1 MISIKNNVAELERCH
16 QERDAAVACY
26 LTAIR
31 NIAQYTIELNEEI
44 SAPQRAHLG
53 ALADEV
59 ATGKSGM
66 LEESRATLRS
76 LLRDYRDK
84 AAQYLNTLRE
94 ELGGTARALEEI
106 LESLSQSDGDHE
118 TRVRKALS
126 TLREISV
133 SPTLGAVRGAL
144 VAAADSIE
152 ESVEQIRKQHQ
163 LTISQF
169 QIEIRMLHKR
179 IDALEASASLD
190 LLTQL
195 LNRRETE
202 ERIRY
207 APPDSCL
214 LLLRVHGFRLAEVHF
229 RADVAAELA
238 AAFTKR
244 LRNCVPPTAAIGR
257 WSHEEFAVV
266 LPVPRSEANST
277 AKWVA
282 EHLSGS
288 YACLLAGKSVR
299 PSLQINVAVVETAG
313 NTPDR
318 LIERVKAFLTGD

>member
-1 MISIKNNVAELERCH
+1 MISIRNSVAELERCH
-16 QERDAAVACY
+16 QERDVAVACY

-31 NIAQYTIELNEEI
+31 NIAHYTIQLDEEL
-44 SAPQRAHLG
+44 SGTHRTHVG
-53 ALADEV
+53 ALADDVASGGSEV
-59 ATGKSGM
+59 

-94 ELGGTARALEEI
+94 ELAGTARALEEI
-106 LESLSQSDGDHE
+106 LDSLSQSDGDHE
-118 TRVRKALS
+118 TRVRSALN
-126 TLREISV
+126 TLRDISA
-133 SPTLGAVRGAL
+133 SPAGSAVRGPVQA
-144 VAAADSIE
+144 VADSIE
-152 ESVEQIRKQHQ
+152 QSVEQIRKQHQ

-195 LNRRETE
+195 LNRREIE
-202 ERIRY
+202 ERIRS
-207 APPDSCL
+207 APAESCL
-214 LLLRVHGFRLAEVHF
+214 LLVRVNGFRLAEVHF

-244 LRNCVPPTAAIGR
+244 LRNCLSPTATIGR
-257 WSHEEFAVV
+257 WSHEEFATILSVS
-266 LPVPRSEANST
+266 RSEANTT

-288 YACLLAGKSVR
+288 YACLLAGKTVR
-299 PSLQINVAVVETAG
+299 PSLQISVAVVETQG

-318 LIERVKAFLTGD
+318 LIERVKAFLTGE

>member
-1 MISIKNNVAELERCH
+1 MISIRNSVSELERCH
-16 QERDAAVACY
+16 QEREAAVSCY

-31 NIAQYTIELNEEI
+31 NIAHYTIKLDDQI
-44 SAPQRAHLG
+44 SEPHRAHLG
-53 ALADEV
+53 ALADDV
-59 ATGKSGM
+59 AAGKPGV
-66 LEESRATLRS
+66 LEESNATLRS

-94 ELGGTARALEEI
+94 ELAGTARALEEI
-106 LESLSQSDGDHE
+106 LDSLSQSDGDHE
-118 TRVRKALS
+118 TR
-126 TLREISV
+126 LRTSLCVLRQISA
-133 SPTLGAVRGAL
+133 SPAGGAVRAA
-144 VAAADSIE
+144 VEAAADTIE
-152 ESVEQIRKQHQ
+152 QSVEQIRKQHQ

-179 IDALEASASLD
+179 IDSLEASASLD

-195 LNRRETE
+195 LNRREIE
-202 ERIRY
+202 ERIRS

-214 LLLRVHGFRLAEVHF
+214 LLLRVNGFRLAEVHF

-257 WSHEEFAVV
+257 WSHEEFAVI
-266 LPVPRSEANST
+266 LSVPRSEANST

-288 YACLLAGKSVR
+288 YACLLAGKTVR
-299 PSLQINVAVVETAG
+299 PTLQINVAVVESKG

-318 LIERVKAFLTGD
+318 LIERVKAFLTGN

>member
-1 MISIKNNVAELERCH
+1 MISIRNTVAELERCH

-31 NIAQYTIELNEEI
+31 NIAQYTIELSEEI
-44 SAPQRAHLG
+44 TGPQRTHLG
-53 ALADEV
+53 VLADEV
-59 ATGKSGM
+59 ALGKSEV
-66 LEESRATLRS
+66 LEDSRATLRS

-84 AAQYLNTLRE
+84 ASQYLNTLRE
-94 ELGGTARALEEI
+94 ELAGTARALEEI
-106 LESLSQSDGDHE
+106 LDSLSQSDGDHE

-126 TLREISV
+126 SLRDLSV
-133 SPTLGAVRGAL
+133 TPAGGAVRTAVL
-144 VAAADSIE
+144 AAADAIE

-179 IDALEASASLD
+179 IDSLEASASLD

-195 LNRRETE
+195 LNRREIE
-202 ERIRY
+202 ERIRS

-257 WSHEEFAVV
+257 WSHEEFAVILGV
-266 LPVPRSEANST
+266 SRSEANST

-288 YACLLAGKSVR
+288 YACLLAGKTVR
-299 PSLQINVAVVETAG
+299 PSLQISVAVVEVRG
-313 NTPDR
+313 NPPDR
-318 LIERVKAFLTGD
+318 LIERVKAFLTGE

>member
-1 MISIKNNVAELERCH
+1 MISIRNSVAELERCY

-31 NIAQYTIELNEEI
+31 NV
-44 SAPQRAHLG
+44 AHYAVQLEDSLSEPFRTHVG

-59 ATGKSGM
+59 ACGQSAV

-84 AAQYLNTLRE
+84 ASQYLNTLRE
-94 ELGGTARALEEI
+94 ELAGTARALEEI
-106 LESLSQSDGDHE
+106 LDSLSQSDGDHE
-118 TRVRKALS
+118 THVRSALS
-126 TLREISV
+126 ALREISA
-133 SPTLGAVRGAL
+133 SPAGSAVRGPVQA
-144 VAAADSIE
+144 VADTIE
-152 ESVEQIRKQHQ
+152 KSVEQIRKQHQ

-179 IDALEASASLD
+179 IDSLEASASLD

-195 LNRRETE
+195 INRREIE
-202 ERIRY
+202 QRIRSV
-207 APPDSCL
+207 ADESCL
-214 LLLRVHGFRLAEVHF
+214 LLVRVKGFRLAEVRF

-244 LRNCVPPTAAIGR
+244 LRNCLSPTAIIGR
-257 WSHEEFAVV
+257 WSHEEFAAV
-266 LPVPRSEANST
+266 LSVSRSEANTT
-277 AKWVA
+277 ARWVA

-288 YACLLAGKSVR
+288 YACLLAGKTVR
-299 PSLQINVAVVETAG
+299 PTLQVSVAIVESQG
-313 NTPDR
+313 NTTDR
-318 LIERVKAFLTGD
+318 LIERVKAFLTGE

>member
-1 MISIKNNVAELERCH
+1 MISIRNSVAELERCH
-16 QERDAAVACY
+16 QERDVAVDCY

-31 NIAQYTIELNEEI
+31 NLAHYTIELNAEV
-44 SAPQRAHLG
+44 SGAQRTHLG

-59 ATGKSGM
+59 ASGKSEV

-76 LLRDYRDK
+76 LLRDFRDK
-84 AAQYLNTLRE
+84 AAHYLNTLRE
-94 ELGGTARALEEI
+94 ELAGTARALEEI
-106 LESLSQSDGDHE
+106 LDSLSQADGDHE
-118 TRVRKALS
+118 TRVRASLC
-126 TLREISV
+126 TLREISA
-133 SPTLGAVRGAL
+133 SPAGRAVRTA
-144 VAAADSIE
+144 VQAAADTIE
-152 ESVEQIRKQHQ
+152 ESVEQIRRQHQ

-195 LNRRETE
+195 LNRREIE
-202 ERIRY
+202 ERIRS
-207 APPDSCL
+207 APLESCL
-214 LLLRVHGFRLAEVHF
+214 LLLRVNGFRLAEVHF

-244 LRNCVPPTAAIGR
+244 LRNSIPPGATIGR
-257 WSHEEFAVV
+257 WSHEEFAAILNVSQ
-266 LPVPRSEANST
+266 SEANST

-288 YACLLAGKSVR
+288 YACLLAGKTVR
-299 PSLQINVAVVETAG
+299 PSLQISVATVETQG

-318 LIERVKAFLTGD
+318 LIERVKAFLTGE